1 MDIFSLPP
9 ILLTLVIFLARI
21 VDVGLGTVR
30 IMLVNRNMKIAAALL
45 GFAEVMVWISI
56 TAQVLAQSNS
66 GLHYFAYAGGFAM
79 GNYIGIWVEEQLR
92 IGSQLFRIITHKECG
107 TLIRSLCD
115 EGMKI
120 TQVDGQGGR
129 GPVKIIFLVV
139 KRKQLP
145 HLIRL
150 VEDFDPE
157 AFYSIEDIKHVADYK
172 PMEPAR
178 QRSRYLFA
186 PRWSTRMSK

>member
-1 MDIFSLPP
+1 
-9 ILLTLVIFLARI
+9 
-21 VDVGLGTVR
+21 
-30 IMLVNRNMKIAAALL
+30 MLVNRNMKIAAALL

-66 GLHYFAYAGGFAM
+66 GMHYFAYAGGFAM

-92 IGSQLFRIITHKECG
+92 IGNQLFRIITNKECSS
-107 TLIRSLCD
+107 LIQTLCD
-115 EGMKI
+115 EGLKI

-139 KRKQLP
+139 KRKQLNR
-145 HLIRL
+145 LIKL
-150 VEDFDPE
+150 VEAFDKE
-157 AFYSIEDIKHVADYK
+157 AFYSIEDIKHVADYQ
-172 PMEPAR
+172 PMEQSR
-178 QRSRYLFA
+178 QRSRYVFS